1 MNDLST
7 LYGRSYK
14 SVQTKIV
21 AKQDRSLSFSVL
33 VLAIATAL
41 CFRVI
46 VSPLIVMWY
55 KCAGSGPRPSTG
67 SGYPTGIDKRVFT
80 SDVPHFV
87 LPLLLILNWCPYL
100 TRCVSILNE
109 KDIPSLTMPP
119 EIVFDRS
126 LRLYPEIGTIPV
138 LSPADSFCI
147 TFNAASHVNSQLFQ
161 LTKLKMMSINAR
173 NVNSTTGIPKSLTEV
188 IAFLT
193 RPLIMFYTPSEI
205 AALEIALRTTL
216 TAAYFASR
224 QPQLFL
230 RLSPANQPPRP
241 ILVACIAASVRWAD
255 WMIVLGGKEL
265 DILVEPSR
273 AAIRYGGQ
281 DGTIKTI
288 WQEPSVYR
296 PKLRIQVPPSIHER
310 PARASLRATIDSA
323 VTRAQ
328 GLTKAQELLVCNDKE
343 EADEIFSLLS
353 NVTGI
358 TPTPTHDQFQLDNLS
373 SESSPDSSRPSSRS
387 SNFSF
392 FSLASSTD
400 SMTSVSSTS
409 SPSIEKASIKPVVP
423 PRSRSLRSGEVPELE
438 DADESDVQ
446 VDRSKKSVQ
455 KYMYQGGVSTV
466 LTGGVMLGSAKKAT
480 RDEGPASGK
489 LHTSFGRQRG
499 TATNGNWRR
508 L

>member
-1 MNDLST
+1 M
-7 LYGRSYK
+7 
-14 SVQTKIV
+14 
-21 AKQDRSLSFSVL
+21 AKQGSLSFSVL
-33 VLAIATAL
+33 GLCSDVATTL

-46 VSPLIVMWY
+46 VSPLIVMEY
-55 KCAGSGPRPSTG
+55 KYAGLWSQTFNGPRLSHWHRQTRVYFGRPSFRSSFAANTQLG
-67 SGYPTGIDKRVFT
+67 
-80 SDVPHFV
+80 H
-87 LPLLLILNWCPYL
+87 WCPYL
-100 TRCVSILNE
+100 RCASILNE
-109 KDIPSLTMPP
+109 KISRHLPCHQKSYSTD
-119 EIVFDRS
+119 
-126 LRLYPEIGTIPV
+126 LYTCNPQIGTIPV

-147 TFNAASHVNSQLFQ
+147 TFNAASHVNSQLFRSA
-161 LTKLKMMSINAR
+161 KLKMMSINAR

-205 AALEIALRTTL
+205 AALEIALQTTL

-230 RLSPANQPPRP
+230 MLSPASQPPRP

-273 AAIRYGGQ
+273 VAIRYGGQ

-288 WQEPSVYR
+288 WQESNVYR
-296 PKLRIQVPPSIHER
+296 PKLRIQVPPSTHEG
-310 PARASLRATIDSA
+310 PAQASLRATIDSA
-323 VTRAQ
+323 VSRAQ
-328 GLTKAQELLVCNDKE
+328 GLTKAQELLVSNDKE

-358 TPTPTHDQFQLDNLS
+358 TPTPTHEQFQLDNLS

-423 PRSRSLRSGEVPELE
+423 PRSRSMRSDDVPELE

-455 KYMYQGGVSTV
+455 KYMYRGGVSTV

-480 RDEGPASGK
+480 RDERPASGNP
-489 LHTSFGRQRG
+489 HTSFGRQRG
-499 TATNGNWRR
+499 AATNGNWRR